1 MQKNEYNKAITK
13 RKEKHRMLTEKELF
27 ALENKLF
34 AELESAKGLKKLAII
49 MKLDGLMSLKN
60 EQ

>member
-1 MQKNEYNKAITK
+1 MLNE
-13 RKEKHRMLTEKELF
+13 RELF

-34 AELESAKGLKKLAII
+34 AELEGAKGLKKLAII

-60 EQ
+60 EK

>member
-1 MQKNEYNKAITK
+1 MLNE
-13 RKEKHRMLTEKELF
+13 RELF

-60 EQ
+60 EK

>member
-1 MQKNEYNKAITK
+1 M
-13 RKEKHRMLTEKELF
+13 TERELF

-34 AELESAKGLKKLAII
+34 AELKNAKGLKKLAII

-60 EQ
+60 EL

>member
-1 MQKNEYNKAITK
+1 MVNE
-13 RKEKHRMLTEKELF
+13 RELYV
-27 ALENKLF
+27 LENKLF

-60 EQ
+60 NK